1 MLDEGNYHTITHHV
15 DLAGGSKMSRRRID
29 ELFVFAMGVDT
40 AEIGQSKVWGAL
52 AQLPDPLYPPPLH
65 ELRRR
70 RRSRDAVLL
79 GPRLAAKKKTES

>member
-1 MLDEGNYHTITHHV
+1 MPVQLRDIEAR
-15 DLAGGSKMSRRRID
+15 AGVSSGTAC
-29 ELFVFAMGVDT
+29 LGGVFAMGVDT

-70 RRSRDAVLL
+70 RRSRDAILL